1 MNTKQLLS
9 MLMAL
14 PFVQG
19 TFASEYIAC
28 NGCSLSQMTNVARA
42 HGVGR
47 YVVGDITGNKVE
59 ALRVQSGIHGA
70 IPERMT
76 PHGINQV
83 VFDNLTPA
91 EVQAFSYYRDFYH
104 AAPAGY
110 KKHYNLIIVRSG
122 AAASTSYNDH
132 VDAMPSSSGT
142 RSRHFDP
149 MPMGSPAPGGGEV
162 SYPEPGVNA
171 YDVVNGGPAQ
181 NAFLAWIGRL
191 PSYGIRDQSIAAV
204 TALSVFHIADSSAI
218 PELTFTVTFTDG
230 SHIGVYVD
238 TTEHPPQLEVDPDTA
253 VDSHGNKIP
262 ASASAVAGNGQQ
274 EYDFTGSGN
283 GTDGENMRNQIGAFG
298 IDPPASHR
306 YKCTS
311 FPVKG
316 GIRVH
321 CVAY

>member
-1 MNTKQLLS
+1 MSERLHGAALATKATHQSGSLIAALLFKSCIYFTEFNRMNTKQLLS

-70 IPERMT
+70 IPERMA

-132 VDAMPSSSGT
+132 VDAIDRKSTRLNSSHHSI
-142 RSRHFDP
+142 
-149 MPMGSPAPGGGEV
+149 
-162 SYPEPGVNA
+162 SY
-171 YDVVNGGPAQ
+171 
-181 NAFLAWIGRL
+181 
-191 PSYGIRDQSIAAV
+191 AV
-204 TALSVFHIADSSAI
+204 F
-218 PELTFTVTFTDG
+218 
-230 SHIGVYVD
+230 
-238 TTEHPPQLEVDPDTA
+238 
-253 VDSHGNKIP
+253 
-262 ASASAVAGNGQQ
+262 
-274 EYDFTGSGN
+274 
-283 GTDGENMRNQIGAFG
+283 
-298 IDPPASHR
+298 
-306 YKCTS
+306 
-311 FPVKG
+311 
-316 GIRVH
+316 
-321 CVAY
+321 